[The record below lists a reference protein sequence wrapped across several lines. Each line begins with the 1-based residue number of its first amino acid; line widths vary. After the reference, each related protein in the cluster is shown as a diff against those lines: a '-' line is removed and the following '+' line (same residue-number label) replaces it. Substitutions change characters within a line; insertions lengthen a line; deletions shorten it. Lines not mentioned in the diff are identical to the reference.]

1 MKSNRLIKLWIAA
14 MLIVCSICFTGC
26 ASQTKLSLP
35 PMGEKAVP
43 ILPLDE
49 RPVLDLTDADITAI
63 FKASPTGT
71 SKILKNQTRWAGYA
85 DIAEAAVEGYKSYL
99 KGIFGGDKAK
109 KKTP

>member
-1 MKSNRLIKLWIAA
+1 
-14 MLIVCSICFTGC
+14 
-26 ASQTKLSLP
+26 
-35 PMGEKAVP
+35 MGEKAVP
-43 ILPLDE
+43 NLPLDE
-49 RPVLDLTDADITAI
+49 RPILDLTDAEITAI

-109 KKTP
+109 SGAGLGRTK